1 MGLLDVQHQNM
12 VMFFLIT
19 TSSEN
24 IMMDCCA
31 TQGLI
36 PVETA
41 LDTLLSQ
48 VTPISLAKTLPLSD
62 AIGFVLA
69 EDICSPINVPPFANS
84 AMDGYAVRLSDLALS
99 LTLPVAGKSFAGIP
113 FEGEWQEQSTIRI
126 MTGAKIPVGC
136 DAVIMQELTS
146 DSDGNITFDVT
157 LSDIKPQTNIRPI
170 GDDVSQGQTVLEKG
184 HRLTPRDI
192 PLIASLGIN
201 DIPVVHKPKVA
212 FFSTGDELTPLGQPL
227 EDGQIYDSNRYG
239 IKVLIERFGCEAID
253 LGIIPDC
260 PQTLRDVFLK
270 ADKEADVVVT
280 SGGVSVGEADYT
292 KDILDELGQ
301 IGFWKLAIKPGKPF
315 AFGQLPDSYFCGLPG
330 NPVSAMLTMYV
341 LVQPMLAKLAGHSK
355 WEAPK
360 AIPAVA
366 TTVFKKR
373 PGRTDYQRGIYS
385 INDKGQFEV
394 ATTGNQGSGAFS
406 SMSIANCFVVLERER
421 DRVSVGETVNI
432 ELFNASLY

>member
-1 MGLLDVQHQNM
+1 
-12 VMFFLIT
+12 
-19 TSSEN
+19 
-24 IMMDCCA
+24 MDCCA

-41 LDTLLSQ
+41 LETLLSQ
-48 VTPISLAKTLPLSD
+48 VSPVSNTHSLALAD

-69 EDICSPINVPPFANS
+69 EDIRSPINVPPFANS
-84 AMDGYAVRLSDLALS
+84 AMDGYAVRIADLEQS

-113 FEGEWQEQSTIRI
+113 FEGEWQPQTTIRI
-126 MTGAKIPVGC
+126 MTGAKIPEGC
-136 DAVIMQELTS
+136 DAVIMQELTAES
-146 DSDGNITFDVT
+146 DAGITFELNLANV
-157 LSDIKPQTNIRPI
+157 KPQANIRPI
-170 GDDVSQGQTVLEKG
+170 GDDVSQGQTVLAKG

-201 DIPVVHKPKVA
+201 DIPVVDKPKVA
-212 FFSTGDELTPLGQPL
+212 FFSTGDELKPLGQPL

-260 PQTLRDVFLK
+260 PETLKEVFLK
-270 ADKEADVVVT
+270 ADKEADVVIT

-315 AFGQLPDSYFCGLPG
+315 AFGQLPNSYFCGLPG

-341 LVQPMLAKLAGHSK
+341 LVQPMLAKLAGHTK
-355 WEAPK
+355 WETPK
-360 AIPAVA
+360 SIPAKA
-366 TTVFKKR
+366 TSAFKKH

-385 INDKGQFEV
+385 INEQGQFEV
-394 ATTGNQGSGAFS
+394 STTGNQGSGAFS

-421 DRVSVGETVNI
+421 GRVEAGETVNI

>member
-146 DSDGNITFDVT
+146 DSDGNITFNVT

-421 DRVSVGETVNI
+421 DRISVGETVNI